1 MAERKK
7 IRLSL
12 QEVQPGMAVAEP
24 ICLEGEKTAFLAEG
38 AIVTERI
45 LELLRLR
52 GEVALVVY
60 VPAANDPNFAM
71 QTLFRETYQS
81 MLGRIEGVF
90 QQLRYRKLV

>member
-24 ICLEGEKTAFLAEG
+24 ICLEGEKIAFLAEG
-38 AIVTERI
+38 ALLTERI

-52 GEVALVVY
+52 GQDALVVY
-60 VPAANDPNFAM
+60 VPAANDANFAAC
-71 QTLFRETYQS
+71 R
-81 MLGRIEGVF
+81 R
-90 QQLRYRKLV
+90 RYLWRPRCDRLEKRAAERR